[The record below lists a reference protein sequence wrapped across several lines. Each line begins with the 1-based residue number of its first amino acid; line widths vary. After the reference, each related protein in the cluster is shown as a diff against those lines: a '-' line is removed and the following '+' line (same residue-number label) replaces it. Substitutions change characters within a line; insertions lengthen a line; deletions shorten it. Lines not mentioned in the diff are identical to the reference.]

1 MRSIK
6 ALNFI
11 RDHEWMDDELVMRAI
26 YSDHAE
32 EAVEIAERELRAE
45 LSKWHN
51 PYEKDMTSDT
61 VLVKYIRI
69 SKLDKAYYTIGWRDN
84 LGHWICAT
92 ELVNLPEFEI
102 IGWREIIE

>member
-26 YSDHAE
+26 YSEHAE
-32 EAVEIAERELRAE
+32 EAVEIAERELRE
-45 LSKWHN
+45 DMTKWRN
-51 PYEKDMTSDT
+51 PYEKDMTSDI

-69 SKLDKAYYTIGWRDN
+69 GKLDKPYYTIGWRDMF
-84 LGHWICAT
+84 GHWICT
-92 ELVNLPEFEI
+92 SELVNSPLFEI
-102 IGWREIIE
+102 VGWREIPE